1 MKWTVLFL
9 WIPPI
14 QTPSSLKYISI
25 YWFITFKVQTIY
37 SKHIQ
42 QGQSKNIT
50 EQIQEIHKEL
60 KARNLLLIDRSKYND
75 SMTAYLNH
83 INECYFNDMTLRK
96 QLLQQVFPLSSTL
109 INRDSWLPFS
119 PAPYIWVTLSSRKW
133 TLWSIPITMKL
144 WILCLIKFRLKTFS
158 TNEKVY
164 FFLLFPLWSLL
175 VALQIGCSY

>member
-1 MKWTVLFL
+1 M
-9 WIPPI
+9 
-14 QTPSSLKYISI
+14 
-25 YWFITFKVQTIY
+25 
-37 SKHIQ
+37 
-42 QGQSKNIT
+42 
-50 EQIQEIHKEL
+50 
-60 KARNLLLIDRSKYND
+60 KARNLLLIDRSKFND

-96 QLLQQVFPLSSTL
+96 QLLQQVFSLSSVL
-109 INRDSWLPFS
+109 INRDSWLPSS

-164 FFLLFPLWSLL
+164 FFRLFPFAIPSSCSTNRMLLL
-175 VALQIGCSY
+175 VYCSAHMLLLSISFKI